1 LSAAMMSRR
10 RCGIEGRTIDFVP
23 NAVRDPY
30 RVDTV
35 LGSKIM
41 FFVYILASLS
51 GTLYVGL
58 TDDLRRRVEEHKLGL
73 VDSFTKKYNVN
84 RLMYYETC
92 HDSKIAENRERQIKK
107 WRREKKIALF
117 AKTNP
122 RWEYLSTRLSGS
134 FRVVL
139 M

>member
-1 LSAAMMSRR
+1 L
-10 RCGIEGRTIDFVP
+10 
-23 NAVRDPY
+23 
-30 RVDTV
+30 
-35 LGSKIM
+35 

-58 TDDLRRRVEEHKLGL
+58 TDDLRRRVEEHKVGL

-84 RLMYYETC
+84 RLMYYETFY
-92 HDSKIAENRERQIKK
+92 DSKIADSREQQIKK

-117 AKTNP
+117 AKSNP
-122 RWEYLSTRLSGS
+122 RWEDLSKQLSGS
-134 FRVVL
+134 YKLVL

>member
-1 LSAAMMSRR
+1 L
-10 RCGIEGRTIDFVP
+10 
-23 NAVRDPY
+23 
-30 RVDTV
+30 
-35 LGSKIM
+35 

-58 TDDLRRRVEEHKLGL
+58 TDDLRRRVQEHKLDL
-73 VDSFTKKYNVN
+73 VDGFTKKYNVN
-84 RLMYYETC
+84 RLMYYEIFR
-92 HDSKIAENRERQIKK
+92 DPKIAENRERQIKK

-122 RWEYLSTRLSGS
+122 RWEDLSKQLSGS
-134 FRVVL
+134 YKEVL

>member
-1 LSAAMMSRR
+1 
-10 RCGIEGRTIDFVP
+10 
-23 NAVRDPY
+23 
-30 RVDTV
+30 
-35 LGSKIM
+35 M

-84 RLMYYETC
+84 RLMYYETFQ
-92 HDSKIAENRERQIKK
+92 DSKVAENRERQIKK
-107 WRREKKIALF
+107 WRREKKLALF
-117 AKTNP
+117 VKTNP
-122 RWEYLSTRLSGS
+122 RWEDLSKQLSGS
-134 FRVVL
+134 YGVVL

>member
-1 LSAAMMSRR
+1 
-10 RCGIEGRTIDFVP
+10 
-23 NAVRDPY
+23 
-30 RVDTV
+30 
-35 LGSKIM
+35 M

-58 TDDLRRRVEEHKLGL
+58 TDDLRRRIEEHKLGL

-84 RLMYYETC
+84 RLMYYETF

-107 WRREKKIALF
+107 WRREKKLALF

-122 RWEYLSTRLSGS
+122 RWEDLSKQLSGS
-134 FRVVL
+134 YGVVL